1 MHLAQPMYVLSD
13 VNASSATQR
22 VLKQLELRT
31 GVDNRALDVVSE
43 ISRCVLNLDGEYHR
57 IKIEL
62 IGFNALSYQ
71 TKFLIELCS
80 PHQAKRALKRK
91 TLDPVSNDQRPTTND
106 QDQHQHQHQYQ
117 H

>member
-1 MHLAQPMYVLSD
+1 MHLAQAMYVLSD

-62 IGFNALSYQ
+62 
-71 TKFLIELCS
+71 
-80 PHQAKRALKRK
+80 
-91 TLDPVSNDQRPTTND
+91 
-106 QDQHQHQHQYQ
+106 
-117 H
+117 